1 MSVELAM
8 QFGVLIQ
15 NHFDSIYFQ
24 YLGIFFYIFPHWQG
38 PMLKLY
44 FLRMLDFLLTQNKN
58 AYFVKNNPMHMSAM
72 FAVKWLCVKRKRNNF
87 KLFLTMSMILYQN
100 LVLCW
105 RSSWMSN
112 WQIQHELFE
121 NIYIKEPFTY
131 TVLGNFKLSRNTL
144 ALAAMQNFR
153 MTRKS
158 CKLLRTT
165 QVTFLPYLVP
175 FGPQECEKYIEMIK
189 DNGRR
194 R

>member
-1 MSVELAM
+1 
-8 QFGVLIQ
+8 
-15 NHFDSIYFQ
+15 
-24 YLGIFFYIFPHWQG
+24 
-38 PMLKLY
+38 
-44 FLRMLDFLLTQNKN
+44 
-58 AYFVKNNPMHMSAM
+58 MHMSAM

-144 ALAAMQNFR
+144 ALAAM
-153 MTRKS
+153 
-158 CKLLRTT
+158 
-165 QVTFLPYLVP
+165 
-175 FGPQECEKYIEMIK
+175 
-189 DNGRR
+189 
-194 R
+194 